1 MKENV
6 IQCNTSKSYS
16 NSNTCD
22 MVKEVKRDYI
32 ESPNIKTPEK
42 RCKSY
47 NKGYCNK
54 YNCKC
59 FRCVIHLNNKK
70 RKKRIKNISI

>member
-1 MKENV
+1 MIICGYKIHDKNRK
-6 IQCNTSKSYS
+6 CGYS
-16 NSNTCD
+16 W
-22 MVKEVKRDYI
+22 KEVKRDYI

-59 FRCVIHLNNKK
+59 FRCVIYLNNKK

>member
-22 MVKEVKRDYI
+22 MVKEVKRDYYQ
-32 ESPNIKTPEK
+32 KW
-42 RCKSY
+42 RD
-47 NKGYCNK
+47 
-54 YNCKC
+54 
-59 FRCVIHLNNKK
+59 NNKDKIKEYNSNYWQK
-70 RKKRIKNISI
+70 RAEKIKNNSSKTK